1 MPHIERRSKL
11 RKSALQRHGWR
22 QMNDASPVLLES
34 DGEVITITLNRPDSL
49 NSLDYP
55 MALALRNAIDQA
67 AEQVAGQS
75 SKTRARVVV
84 LRGAGTSFCGGGD
97 VAAMHEH
104 RDDLP
109 AFIDRMIDAFHGSVL
124 ALARLQVPVVASVRG
139 AVAGGGFS
147 LALACDLVIAA
158 RNTRFVVAYPKLGA
172 PADGGLSFQLTQR
185 LGPMQGF
192 ETLNLHGTLAAEK
205 ALSLRLINRIVDDDS
220 ADAEAQAWARD
231 LAAMAEQSVNELKGL
246 VTAQSYAALQ
256 AHLAREKAA
265 FLRCAATPDFVAR
278 VAAFVAKQRGAT

>member
-1 MPHIERRSKL
+1 
-11 RKSALQRHGWR
+11 
-22 QMNDASPVLLES
+22 MNDASPVLLES

-55 MALALRNAIDQA
+55 MALALRDAIDRA
-67 AEQVAGQS
+67 GEHVADKERGEDS
-75 SKTRARVVV
+75 GKRGRVVI

-97 VAAMHEH
+97 VAAMHAH

-109 AFIDRMIDAFHGSVL
+109 AFIGRMIDAFHGSVL
-124 ALARLQVPVVASVRG
+124 ALARLPVPVIASVRG

-192 ETLNLHGTLAAEK
+192 ETLTLHGTLNAEK
-205 ALSLRLINRIVDDDS
+205 ALALRLINRIAEDDS
-220 ADAEAQAWARD
+220 PDSEALTWARD
-231 LAAMAEQSVNELKGL
+231 LAEMAEQSVNELKGL
-246 VTAQSYAALQ
+246 VAAQSYAALE

-265 FLRCAATPDFVAR
+265 FLRCAETPDFVAR

>member
-1 MPHIERRSKL
+1 
-11 RKSALQRHGWR
+11 
-22 QMNDASPVLLES
+22 MNDVGPVLLES
-34 DGEVITITLNRPDSL
+34 DGEVIAITLNRPDSL

-55 MALALRNAIDQA
+55 MALALRDAIDRA
-67 AEQVAGQS
+67 AERVAGRGGE
-75 SKTRARVVV
+75 TRGRVVI

-97 VAAMHEH
+97 VAAMYEH

-124 ALARLQVPVVASVRG
+124 ALARLPVPVIASVRG

-192 ETLNLHGTLAAEK
+192 ETLTLHGTLNAEK
-205 ALSLRLINRIVDDDS
+205 ALALRLINRIADDTGNGNGNGNGNDTNHS
-220 ADAEAQAWARD
+220 PDGEALSWARD
-231 LAAMAEQSVNELKGL
+231 LASMPEQSVNELKGL
-246 VTAQSYAALQ
+246 VAAQSYDALE

-265 FLRCAATPDFVAR
+265 FLRCAATPDFAAR

>member
-1 MPHIERRSKL
+1 
-11 RKSALQRHGWR
+11 
-22 QMNDASPVLLES
+22 MNDASPVLLES

-55 MALALRNAIDQA
+55 MALALRQAIDKA
-67 AEQVAGQS
+67 AERVTGQS
-75 SKTRARVVV
+75 SGNDEDTDNHERARVVV
-84 LRGAGTSFCGGGD
+84 LRGAGSSFCGGGD
-97 VAAMHEH
+97 VAAMHDH

-124 ALARLQVPVVASVRG
+124 ALARLPVPVIASVRG

-192 ETLNLHGTLAAEK
+192 ETLTLHGTLNAEK
-205 ALSLRLINRIVDDDS
+205 ALALRLINRVVEDES
-220 ADAEAQAWARD
+220 ADSPDSEAQAWARD

-246 VTAQSYAALQ
+246 VGAQSYAALE

-278 VAAFVAKQRGAT
+278 GAAFVGKQRGTT